1 MAKSDEAKWEF
12 LKGKNDENN
21 PLTLLHMLM
30 MVFKGVD
37 PEGVGRGQR
46 AFFNKVL
53 SDGITKQTSVSYVT
67 YLMQKEL
74 SDGLTKSR
82 YDAIYTHLLGSKE
95 KTDEDDF
102 QSLHEQYEK
111 LKGLGKEKPEDYAKQ
126 LWEQMG
132 TTHSAIDESYMDI
145 FRKRSPL
152 LFAERGLKDVNS
164 EQTYKLLTVA
174 IAISLNLKTS
184 VTTRTSDPLD
194 KRCKKFLY
202 AGPPEELPEFTLREI
217 FDTLFPTKDVFAV
230 KQSENDDY
238 VVVKGDNL
246 TPQDQLCILLPGLYN
261 LHPSSDQAAKALLDN
276 HIAEKETA
284 DRVRAF
290 FGAFSNSADSVWKAF
305 IAHLKVSLTQ
315 CVRAKSVAA
324 FTTDTNKIRAA
335 LRNPLTDADIPM
347 YSGPYQEHLCTNVTW
362 SGIVYDK
369 FWNSDQ
375 VDISLP
381 GQCENEEDVQQL
393 YQYIAAYVLIALC
406 CLKVDDPQA
415 PEERKIFKEKLIQ
428 KIHNPTSI
436 SVEKHE
442 EIKQENEALKRIVA
456 EEKRKNNEMTNM
468 FRRLL
473 KALLF
478 LMHMSA
484 SVDFS
489 EVIKGLIREV
499 IPHCD
504 YTQNEMAEIEAELEK
519 PFRRFRGK
527 DSPGWDNGGN

>member
-1 MAKSDEAKWEF
+1 METW
-12 LKGKNDENN
+12 
-21 PLTLLHMLM
+21 
-30 MVFKGVD
+30 
-37 PEGVGRGQR
+37 
-46 AFFNKVL
+46 
-53 SDGITKQTSVSYVT
+53 
-67 YLMQKEL
+67 
-74 SDGLTKSR
+74 
-82 YDAIYTHLLGSKE
+82 
-95 KTDEDDF
+95 
-102 QSLHEQYEK
+102 
-111 LKGLGKEKPEDYAKQ
+111 
-126 LWEQMG
+126 
-132 TTHSAIDESYMDI
+132 
-145 FRKRSPL
+145 
-152 LFAERGLKDVNS
+152 
-164 EQTYKLLTVA
+164 
-174 IAISLNLKTS
+174 
-184 VTTRTSDPLD
+184 
-194 KRCKKFLY
+194 
-202 AGPPEELPEFTLREI
+202 
-217 FDTLFPTKDVFAV
+217 
-230 KQSENDDY
+230 
-238 VVVKGDNL
+238 DNL
-246 TPQDQLCILLPGLYN
+246 TDRDQLCILLAWLGTECD
-261 LHPSSDQAAKALLDN
+261 LHPESDEIEAAAALMDN
-276 HIAEKETA
+276 KIATPEIA
-284 DRVRAF
+284 DRVRKF
-290 FGAFSNSADSVWKAF
+290 FVYFSNHKDDVWNKF
-305 IAHLKVSLTQ
+305 VAHLKESLT
-315 CVRAKSVAA
+315 
-324 FTTDTNKIRAA
+324 
-335 LRNPLTDADIPM
+335 
-347 YSGPYQEHLCTNVTW
+347 LCTLVDRKKKKPKASIDDILKQKQPAESLPDLSERYLDILDSGSGW
-362 SGIVYDK
+362 SRIDRDK
-369 FWNSDQ
+369 FWNGDQ